1 MPLPVAAADDPLS
14 WRVVLALAARL
25 ERVRVANGYLTDLG
39 ADVRVDGGQID
50 LHDIAEPVTWIA
62 GNDFAPQEGGTP
74 RLIKDRL
81 EIAAAVFLPGDSA
94 DQMRLAHRARFDL
107 RRAFFD
113 TSVDMPKGGDGG
125 SLSITVAD
133 VFIEPRP
140 NGANCIQVQINA
152 QAGLAERLTAQ

>member
-1 MPLPVAAADDPLS
+1 MPLPTPAADDPLS
-14 WRVVLALAARL
+14 WRVLLSLAARL

-50 LHDIAEPVTWIA
+50 LNDLRDPVTWIV
-62 GNDFAPQEGGTP
+62 GNDFTPQEGGTP
-74 RLIKDRL
+74 RQVKDQF

-94 DQMRLAHRARFDL
+94 DQMRLAHRARYDL

-113 TSVDMPKGGDGG
+113 TARDLPKDANGGA
-125 SLSITVAD
+125 LSIVVTD

-140 NGANCIQVQINA
+140 NGANCIQVQISA
-152 QAGLAERLTAQ
+152 QAGLVERLTAQ